1 MTAGSLPMPDLLV
14 ICGPTASGKTW
25 IGVQLALRLHG
36 EILSVDSRQVYRGL
50 DLGAGKDLDEYR
62 TAHEQVA
69 CHLIDIADPRQV
81 YSLWH
86 FVRDFGNAL
95 TAVRARG
102 RLPVAV
108 GGTGLYL
115 EAVLRGYRI
124 PSPPPDDRLR
134 RQLMEQPLERLVEQ
148 LRQLRLD
155 PAYHHPALD
164 RVDVSSKRRVVRAL
178 EIGLKQAAGA
188 ESPPVQAQPGQP
200 LVVAIR
206 WDRTRLLERI
216 AIRLDERLRAGMIDE
231 VRTLMHQGVPSSR
244 LRQLGMEYRHV
255 ARYLDGETTL
265 ECMTNDLRRDIARL
279 AKRQQTWFRGMERR
293 GVPMHWVDGDPP
305 DRAVEHIEQ
314 LFLAARHARE

>member
-1 MTAGSLPMPDLLV
+1 MTAGALPIPDLLV
-14 ICGPTASGKTW
+14 LCGPTASGKTW

-50 DLGAGKDLDEYR
+50 DLGAGKDLDVYC
-62 TAHEQVA
+62 TAHGQVA
-69 CHLIDIADPRQV
+69 CHLIDIADPRRV

-86 FVRDFGNAL
+86 FVRDFGIAL

-115 EAVLRGYRI
+115 EAVVRGYDI

-134 RQLMEQPLERLVEQ
+134 RQLMEQPLEKLVEQ

-155 PAYHHPALD
+155 PVHHPALD
-164 RVDVSSKRRVVRAL
+164 RVDENSKRRVVRAL
-178 EIGLKQAAGA
+178 EIGLKQTAGA
-188 ESPPVQAQPGQP
+188 ESPPVLAQPVQP
-200 LVVAIR
+200 LVVALR

-216 AIRLDERLRAGMIDE
+216 ATRLDERLRAGMIDE

-255 ARYLDGETTL
+255 ARYLEGETSL
-265 ECMTNDLRRDIARL
+265 EGMRDDLRRDIARL

-293 GVPMHWVDGDPP
+293 GVPLHWVDGDPP
-305 DRAVEHIEQ
+305 DRAVEHIER
-314 LFLAARHARE
+314 LFRSRGI